1 MEKEIRQNSTNNTD
15 NEISSQEIIEDARA
29 RRQNKNGRF
38 SFNNCEFSTTS
49 VTLLKKHN
57 VNVHDSNEEND
68 PNKNI
73 QERHIRKSNKCNE
86 YDFTST
92 SEENLKKHIRT
103 VHKLK
108 CEKCDSEFATKDNLK
123 KHMQA
128 AHKQKRIECK
138 QCAKRFNKE
147 ETFRNHMN
155 KIHSQIKKTLSKPS
169 Q

>member
-1 MEKEIRQNSTNNTD
+1 MEITIINNFKKFGKIQENS
-15 NEISSQEIIEDARA
+15 
-29 RRQNKNGRF
+29 
-38 SFNNCEFSTTS
+38 
-49 VTLLKKHN
+49 
-57 VNVHDSNEEND
+57 
-68 PNKNI
+68 NKNI
-73 QERHIRKSNKCNE
+73 QERHIRKRNKCNE
-86 YDFTST
+86 CDFTST

-123 KHMQA
+123 KHMQV

-138 QCAKRFNKE
+138 QCGKRFNKE
-147 ETFRNHMN
+147 ETFKNHMN